1 MGADGAEP
9 VTRAVLV
16 ARNASEQNIAVIDRD
31 TAVHGSVGVVAG
43 LLGISVTAAV
53 LASLGV
59 EFVYLSSKHGVQ
71 RAAFDRVVPASSLA
85 NHAADVLATVT
96 GVYIG
101 RWLAQ
106 RARW

>member
-1 MGADGAEP
+1 MTSTP
-9 VTRAVLV
+9 LV
-16 ARNASEQNIAVIDRD
+16 ARNATEQNVAVFDRD

-53 LASLGV
+53 LGSLGV
-59 EFVYLSSKHGVQ
+59 EFVYLSARHGVR
-71 RAAFDRVVPASSLA
+71 RAAFERVVPASSLA

-101 RWLAQ
+101 RWLVK
-106 RARW
+106 RARQQENG